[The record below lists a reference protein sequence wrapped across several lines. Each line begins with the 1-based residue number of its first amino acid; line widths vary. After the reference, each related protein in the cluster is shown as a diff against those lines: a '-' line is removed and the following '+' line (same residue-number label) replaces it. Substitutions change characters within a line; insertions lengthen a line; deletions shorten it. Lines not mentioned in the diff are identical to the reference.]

1 MPSTVVHVA
10 LAGLVGTA
18 LLAEYFDG
26 KAILAVMAAVAFIDF
41 DVFVGLVLPGT
52 HRAAFHTLVLPA
64 LVGAILWFDLRGR
77 KHPWKQSRSWIQ
89 SRSGIAGQS
98 WITERSWIA
107 EQSWIRSRW
116 GARGV
121 RISWVSVVAVT
132 VAGIGPDLFFNGAN
146 IFYPIHDQFY
156 TFSGEILYSNQR
168 GFVQTLIEVNLDD
181 LVERVTETG
190 SQSGAESGASAG
202 GGGDESVQTTEN
214 THYRTGVDPAR
225 GEAPEDVERLFPI
238 AMTGERALLALTG
251 YCVVGLRLW
260 MDRGG
265 E

>member
-18 LLAEYFDG
+18 LLAEYFDK
-26 KAILAVMAAVAFIDF
+26 KAILAVMAAVAFLDL
-41 DVFVGLVLPGT
+41 DVFVGLVVSGT
-52 HRAAFHTLVLPA
+52 HRAAFHTLLLPGLAGLVL
-64 LVGAILWFDLRGR
+64 LYDLRAR
-77 KHPWKQSRSWIQ
+77 KWSVLR
-89 SRSGIAGQS
+89 
-98 WITERSWIA
+98 ERSWVGPR
-107 EQSWIRSRW
+107 SRIRSRW

-121 RISWVSVVAVT
+121 RVSWVSVVAVT
-132 VAGIGPDLFFNGAN
+132 LAGIGPDLFFNGVN
-146 IFYPIHDQFY
+146 LFYPIHDRFY

-168 GFVQTLIEVNLDD
+168 GFVQTLVEVNLGD
-181 LVERVTETG
+181 LLERVSEAG
-190 SQSGAESGASAG
+190 SQPGAESGGGAN
-202 GGGDESVQTTEN
+202 GGGDPAPTTEN

-260 MDRGG
+260 MERGD

>member
-26 KAILAVMAAVAFIDF
+26 KAILAVMAAVAFIDL

-77 KHPWKQSRSWIQ
+77 KHPWVQS
-89 SRSGIAGQS
+89 
-98 WITERSWIA
+98 RSWIA

-121 RISWVSVVAVT
+121 RVSWVSVVAVT

-168 GFVQTLIEVNLDD
+168 GFVQTLIEVNLGD

-190 SQSGAESGASAG
+190 SQSGAESGASAS

>member
-26 KAILAVMAAVAFIDF
+26 KAILVVMAAVAFIDL

-52 HRAAFHTLVLPA
+52 HRAAFHTLLLPGFAGLVL
-64 LVGAILWFDLRGR
+64 LYDLRAR
-77 KHPWKQSRSWIQ
+77 KW
-89 SRSGIAGQS
+89 SGVR
-98 WITERSWIA
+98 ERSWVA
-107 EQSWIRSRW
+107 PQSRIRSRW
-116 GARGV
+116 GARGA

-132 VAGIGPDLFFNGAN
+132 LAGIGLDLFFNGVN
-146 IFYPIHDQFY
+146 LFYPIHDQFY
-156 TFSGEILYSNQR
+156 TFSGEVLYSNQR
-168 GFVQTLIEVNLDD
+168 GFVQTLIEVNLGD
-181 LVERVTETG
+181 LLERVTEAG
-190 SQSGAESGASAG
+190 SQPGAESGGGAAEG
-202 GGGDESVQTTEN
+202 GGKSAQTTEN

-225 GEAPEDVERLFPI
+225 GEEPENVERIFPV

-260 MDRGG
+260 MERGD